1 METYNHIVRN
11 KVRATFERI
20 NEGDYLTMMDSL
32 APQFEYH
39 FHGDHALGGHRA
51 TRDAMIRW
59 WERATR
65 LLPGVRFDVQEVL
78 VSGRPWR
85 TRVAVRSRVSGALP
99 DGERYENTVFQ
110 FLTLAW
116 GRVTDVE
123 TMEDLQVLERALDV
137 VEAAGVSEA
146 AAAPITDA

>member
-1 METYNHIVRN
+1 MYNHIVRS

-20 NEGDYLTMMDSL
+20 NEGDYLKMVDGL
-32 APQFEYH
+32 APQFEYR
-39 FHGDHALGGHRA
+39 FHGEHALGGHRA

-123 TMEDLQVLERALDV
+123 TMEDLQVLERALDA